1 MGVII
6 LIIISGPSTVGKNPL
21 IYKICEVYNFR
32 YIVPCT
38 TRPMR
43 TEESNGTDYVFLS
56 KREFQ
61 TKVCQRE
68 ITEWDYCLENYYG
81 YTFKFPGKDDQIT
94 HGLSRMALRIKFK
107 YPDKITTV
115 FLMPENVD
123 RIFCNVRKIYGGKTL
138 MLRES
143 LIEEELCHSVLFD
156 YVFTCDGSALTL
168 LNRAEMQSLLHTEL
182 NHRIS
187 LC

>member
-1 MGVII
+1 M
-6 LIIISGPSTVGKNPL
+6 IIISGPSTVGKNPL
-21 IYKICEVYNFR
+21 IYKICAVYDFK

-38 TRPMR
+38 TRLMR
-43 TEESNGTDYVFLS
+43 PEESNGTDYVFLS
-56 KREFQ
+56 KCGFQ
-61 TKVCQRE
+61 TKVRQRE

-81 YTFKFPGKDDQIT
+81 YTFKFPGKGNQIT

-123 RIFCNVRKIYGGKTL
+123 KIFCNVRKIYEGKTL
-138 MLRES
+138 LLRES
-143 LIEEELCHSVLFD
+143 LIEEELCHSALFD
-156 YVFTCDGSALTL
+156 YIFTCDGSALNL
-168 LNRAEMQSLLHTEL
+168 LNRSEMQNLLRAEL
-182 NHRIS
+182 NRRPS